1 VTTNHY
7 NQCSALNMKLAF
19 NYAIAA
25 VILLLGFVAPVIA
38 GPLED
43 GVSAF
48 GRGDYAAAEAILR
61 QLADQG
67 GAEAQYYLGSM
78 YYEGH
83 EVPRRYIVAAQWYRK
98 AAKQGYRDAQA
109 ALGEMYFGGY
119 GVPQNDAMAIVW
131 WRKAADQG
139 DSGAQ
144 NSLGIMSEK
153 GISVPKNLVLAYKWY
168 SLAVTGDSNYK
179 LATKGELDRISL
191 LMTPAQIAKAQNLAR
206 EWKPTSVCA
215 VPLGISAI
223 TYQNALHLHIGGQVS
238 WLFT

>member
-1 VTTNHY
+1 
-7 NQCSALNMKLAF
+7 MKLAF

-139 DSGAQ
+139 DCGGKLRTKVTLAPRTLSGSCLRRALAFRRTL
-144 NSLGIMSEK
+144 SLH
-153 GISVPKNLVLAYKWY
+153 
-168 SLAVTGDSNYK
+168 
-179 LATKGELDRISL
+179 
-191 LMTPAQIAKAQNLAR
+191 
-206 EWKPTSVCA
+206 TSGTV
-215 VPLGISAI
+215 
-223 TYQNALHLHIGGQVS
+223 
-238 WLFT
+238 

>member
-1 VTTNHY
+1 MTTNHY

-48 GRGDYAAAEAILR
+48 GRSDYAAAEAILR

-191 LMTPAQIAKAQNLAR
+191 LMTPAPCTAR
-206 EWKPTSVCA
+206 ATGRRRRRRC
-215 VPLGISAI
+215 
-223 TYQNALHLHIGGQVS
+223 
-238 WLFT
+238 